1 MKMNCLVVL
10 QLLGIMLLLSYASA
24 IPKYEDSHKFYAEKA
39 QRDRSYYN
47 ENKTQPSE
55 PQTASTKDRLERLG
69 YTTGYG
75 SLNGYP
81 GGTGLSAYNP
91 IKLDLGGVVLGT
103 LVGIGAIILIPKILS
118 AFHGGYGGYGR
129 SEDND
134 LTPLSSMINKIDDV
148 LGQNNI
154 DSTSCMQRAVC
165 GYVRSTEYNMKI
177 GSSDQMDEFIHML
190 SENSLVDY
198 LLDGTAIKEALE
210 HGKRSGERPCEEVYS
225 NCPLDSKSATE
236 IIMKLMPKKN
246 PQGKGKSSAISRDKK
261 A

>member
-1 MKMNCLVVL
+1 
-10 QLLGIMLLLSYASA
+10 MLLLSFAEA
-24 IPKYEDSHKFYAEKA
+24 IPKYEGNQKAYVEKSQWNRA
-39 QRDRSYYN
+39 YLN
-47 ENKTQPSE
+47 ENKTQLNE

-69 YTTGYG
+69 FGTGYG

-103 LVGIGAIILIPKILS
+103 LVGIGAIILIPKLLS

-129 SEDND
+129 SDDHND
-134 LTPLSSMINKIDDV
+134 LASISNMINKIDDV

-165 GYVRSTEYNMKI
+165 GYVRSTENNMKSGI
-177 GSSDQMDEFIHML
+177 SDQMDEFIHML
-190 SENSLVDY
+190 AENSLVDY

-210 HGKRSGERPCEEVYS
+210 HGKELNNRPCEELYAS
-225 NCPLDSKSATE
+225 CPLDSASATNILMKLLPKKSKTAKSKSADAKE
-236 IIMKLMPKKN
+236 
-246 PQGKGKSSAISRDKK
+246 
-261 A
+261 

>member
-1 MKMNCLVVL
+1 MDIKYLMLL
-10 QLLGIMLLLSYASA
+10 ELLGMLFLLSYTQAN
-24 IPKYEDSHKFYAEKA
+24 PKYEVNPKAYAEKS
-39 QRDRSYYN
+39 QWSRSYPS
-47 ENKTQPSE
+47 ENKTQFNE

-103 LVGIGAIILIPKILS
+103 LVGIGAIILIPKLLS

-129 SEDND
+129 SEDDND
-134 LTPLSSMINKIDDV
+134 LSSLSSMINKIDDV

-165 GYVRSTEYNMKI
+165 GYVRSTESNMKA
-177 GSSDQMDEFIHML
+177 GVSDQMDEFIHML

-198 LLDGTAIKEALE
+198 FLDGTAIKEALE
-210 HGKRSGERPCEEVYS
+210 HGKETNDRPCEELYAS
-225 NCPLDSKSATE
+225 CPLDSKSATN
-236 IIMKLMPKKN
+236 ILMKLLPKK
-246 PQGKGKSSAISRDKK
+246 QAKSKSSPQSKMS
-261 A
+261 

>member
-1 MKMNCLVVL
+1 MAE
-10 QLLGIMLLLSYASA
+10 G
-24 IPKYEDSHKFYAEKA
+24 IPKFESKPKTYTENTQWSRTYE
-39 QRDRSYYN
+39 N
-47 ENKTQPSE
+47 ENKTRLNE
-55 PQTASTKDRLERLG
+55 PEAASTKDRLERLG

-81 GGTGLSAYNP
+81 SSSGLSAYNP

-129 SEDND
+129 SEDEND
-134 LTPLSSMINKIDDV
+134 LDSLSSMINKIESV

-165 GYVRSTEYNMKI
+165 GYVRSTEKNIKS
-177 GSSDQMDEFIHML
+177 GVSDQMDEFIHML
-190 SENSLVDY
+190 SRNSLVDY

-210 HGKRSGERPCEEVYS
+210 HGKETNEKACEELYLS
-225 NCPLDSKSATE
+225 CPLDSKSATS
-236 IIMKLMPKKN
+236 ILMKLLPKKH
-246 PQGKGKSSAISRDKK
+246 KLAKLKSTEIDSELK

>member
-1 MKMNCLVVL
+1 MNINYFVILQFLAVMVL
-10 QLLGIMLLLSYASA
+10 LTYANA
-24 IPKYEDSHKFYAEKA
+24 IPKYEESHKFYADKA

-55 PQTASTKDRLERLG
+55 PQAASTKDRLERLG

-81 GGTGLSAYNP
+81 GSTGLSAYNP

-129 SEDND
+129 SEDSD

-190 SENSLVDY
+190 SENALVDY

-210 HGKRSGERPCEEVYS
+210 QGKRSNDRACEEVYS
-225 NCPLDSKSATE
+225 NCPLDSKSATD
-236 IIMKLMPKKN
+236 ILMKLMPKKSS
-246 PQGKGKSSAISRDKK
+246 QGKGKSSGISREKK

>member
-1 MKMNCLVVL
+1 MDIKYLVL
-10 QLLGIMLLLSYASA
+10 FYLIGILHLLSFCEA
-24 IPKYEDSHKFYAEKA
+24 IPKFENKPKA
-39 QRDRSYYN
+39 YTENSQWNRAYQN
-47 ENKTQPSE
+47 ENKTQLKE
-55 PQTASTKDRLERLG
+55 LETASTKDRLERLG

-81 GGTGLSAYNP
+81 SSTGLSAYNP

-129 SEDND
+129 SEDEND
-134 LTPLSSMINKIDDV
+134 LASLSSMINKIDNV

-165 GYVRSTEYNMKI
+165 GYVRSTETNIKT
-177 GSSDQMDEFIHML
+177 GVSDQMDEFIHML
-190 SENSLVDY
+190 SGNSLVDY

-210 HGKRSGERPCEEVYS
+210 HGKEINDKPCEELYVS
-225 NCPLDSKSATE
+225 CPLDSKSATNVL
-236 IIMKLMPKKN
+236 MKLLPKKHKQAKLKPTGSN
-246 PQGKGKSSAISRDKK
+246 TES
-261 A
+261 

>member
-1 MKMNCLVVL
+1 
-10 QLLGIMLLLSYASA
+10 MLLLSFAEA
-24 IPKYEDSHKFYAEKA
+24 IPKYDGNQKAYVEKSQWNRA
-39 QRDRSYYN
+39 YLN
-47 ENKTQPSE
+47 ENKTQLNE

-69 YTTGYG
+69 FGTGYG

-103 LVGIGAIILIPKILS
+103 LVGIGAIILIPKLLS

-129 SEDND
+129 SDDQND
-134 LTPLSSMINKIDDV
+134 LASISNMINKIDDV

-165 GYVRSTEYNMKI
+165 GYVRSTENNMKSGI
-177 GSSDQMDEFIHML
+177 SDQMDEFIHML

-210 HGKRSGERPCEEVYS
+210 HGKELNNRPCEELYAS
-225 NCPLDSKSATE
+225 CPLDSASATNILMKLLPKKSKTTKSKSADAKE
-236 IIMKLMPKKN
+236 
-246 PQGKGKSSAISRDKK
+246 
-261 A
+261 